1 MTTPT
6 TPPVRIVAVN
16 AGLGEPSSTRL
27 LIDRLVD
34 ATRADLLAAGVA
46 VDDVA
51 VEIINLRDLAA
62 EIGASLAGGFPTG
75 TVRTAMAAVEN
86 ADGVIAATPVFNASY
101 SGLFKSFF
109 DLVDVEAFGAK
120 PVLIGATG
128 GSPRHSMVLDHAMR
142 PLFSYLRAI
151 VVPTGVYA
159 AAEDW
164 AGTTGDT
171 ATLGDR
177 VARAAGE
184 FVTLIAPRVGRVNG
198 IGTDSRTTGFDDDP
212 PASRTGTQARQ
223 ERAELAGIANFAKLL
238 GGK

>member
-86 ADGVIAATPVFNASY
+86 AVSADAFRPGERV
-101 SGLFKSFF
+101 L
-109 DLVDVEAFGAK
+109 LVDD
-120 PVLIGATG
+120 VLTSGATAEAC
-128 GSPRHSMVLDHAMR
+128 SRVL
-142 PLFSYLRAI
+142 LE
-151 VVPTGVYA
+151 TGA
-159 AAEDW
+159 AAVEVL
-164 AGTTGDT
+164 A
-171 ATLGDR
+171 AAR
-177 VARAAGE
+177 VPEMKVFR
-184 FVTLIAPRVGRVNG
+184 PKR
-198 IGTDSRTTGFDDDP
+198 
-212 PASRTGTQARQ
+212 
-223 ERAELAGIANFAKLL
+223 
-238 GGK
+238 